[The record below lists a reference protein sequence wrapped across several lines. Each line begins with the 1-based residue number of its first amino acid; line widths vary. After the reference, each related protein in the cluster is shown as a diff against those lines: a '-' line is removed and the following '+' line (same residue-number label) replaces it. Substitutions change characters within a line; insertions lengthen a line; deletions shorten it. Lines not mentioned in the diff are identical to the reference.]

1 MKESVDKVRARE
13 ILLYVIEEETMNVD
27 SALTHEQ
34 LREIFH
40 GNHLTFKYILLTALL
55 SKSVNNKVNS
65 LSLQTGSNDAGAYDA
80 RSVCHQ
86 VIVRIEEE
94 YLGNRLGGSNE
105 PFLNKPARYKS
116 VSLDN
121 PVRSGKDQRLMTHLH
136 EILVLTNS
144 MTPNQV
150 LASLSIAIEVIMEL
164 DSRVETTVTVENP
177 SISSSLITN
186 ILNEILS
193 SSMEGQ
199 SSVLVF
205 GTLMKL
211 VHGNEI
217 VICHPVNQAGSSS
230 NEIGDIDF
238 RYGNET
244 THCAEIKDKEFF
256 EHDVRHA
263 ANKAIQGGCNR
274 LLIVSGLNGKISDV
288 DESGVENLVT
298 DYEAQGL
305 DLEFI
310 ELGVEWIAS
319 ILATFSD
326 NRLRGTIGILYDLIE
341 EIRASDLTRTHVK
354 SVMERNG
361 LTIQRV

>member
-1 MKESVDKVRARE
+1 
-13 ILLYVIEEETMNVD
+13 
-27 SALTHEQ
+27 
-34 LREIFH
+34 
-40 GNHLTFKYILLTALL
+40 
-55 SKSVNNKVNS
+55 
-65 LSLQTGSNDAGAYDA
+65 
-80 RSVCHQ
+80 
-86 VIVRIEEE
+86 
-94 YLGNRLGGSNE
+94 
-105 PFLNKPARYKS
+105 
-116 VSLDN
+116 
-121 PVRSGKDQRLMTHLH
+121 
-136 EILVLTNS
+136 
-144 MTPNQV
+144 
-150 LASLSIAIEVIMEL
+150 
-164 DSRVETTVTVENP
+164 
-177 SISSSLITN
+177 
-186 ILNEILS
+186 
-193 SSMEGQ
+193 MEGQ

-274 LLIVSGLNGKISDV
+274 ILVVSGLNGKISDI
-288 DESGVENLVT
+288 DELGVETLVA

-310 ELGVEWIAS
+310 NLDTEWIAS

-326 NRLRGTIGILYDLIE
+326 NSLRETIGILYSLIE
-341 EIRASDLTRTHVK
+341 EIRASDMTRSHVRT
-354 SVMERNG
+354 VIEQNG
-361 LTIQRV
+361 LRIQRV